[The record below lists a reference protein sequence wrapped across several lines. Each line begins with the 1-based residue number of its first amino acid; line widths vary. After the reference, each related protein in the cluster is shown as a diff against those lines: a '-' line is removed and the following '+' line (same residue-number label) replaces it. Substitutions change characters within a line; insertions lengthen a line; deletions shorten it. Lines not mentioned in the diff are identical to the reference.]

1 MFWQTD
7 FGDHYHVVLSGQV
20 GIYANSKRAAAAK
33 LAEEAKAEA
42 QRHSDVHD
50 HPNTYLDW
58 SPDVPSRNRL
68 LGRWICNYDVGGAF
82 GELALVSWDRE
93 RKATAISNEDNTLVL
108 LVDRWSYNKC
118 LWHLH
123 QATHNLDD
131 RIAWLKTTDHF
142 GVWNHHRL
150 AHFAYAL
157 KEKSFNRGDII
168 VHEGNPA
175 QQLILLKSGVAQSY
189 VYRKDSITGKL
200 KLLRLAV
207 YSEGSFL
214 GETDFGV
221 SSSSKRLQRATI
233 RAISSAQNNQV
244 TCYYVPRDTYSKFV
258 MKNND
263 AATSLLKRRL
273 TDLSKARHAHI
284 DEMDRR
290 FQVAERVGSASRRV
304 QVRKVS
310 REHSSNIFCPFGFH

>member
-1 MFWQTD
+1 MSL
-7 FGDHYHVVLSGQV
+7 GPV

-168 VHEGNPA
+168 VHEGT
-175 QQLILLKSGVAQSY
+175 QLSSLFYSNRGLPRVMFTERIASQA
-189 VYRKDSITGKL
+189 KL

-207 YSEGSFL
+207 YSEGSSL

-221 SSSSKRLQRATI
+221 SSSSKRLHG
-233 RAISSAQNNQV
+233 NNTRNIVCTKTQV
-244 TCYYVPRDTYSKFV
+244 TCYYVPRHILKICDED
-258 MKNND
+258 ND

-273 TDLSKARHAHI
+273 TDLSKARHAAH
-284 DEMDRR
+284 
-290 FQVAERVGSASRRV
+290 
-304 QVRKVS
+304 
-310 REHSSNIFCPFGFH
+310 